1 MREARLPPQQAR
13 ALQWH
18 LANLEYGCA
27 TPLSNVS
34 LAWWDQDDS
43 AGMEGDHAIVVGGY
57 AKLVDALAQHTQA
70 RGGGGA
76 RRAGAPSELAASP
89 PALP

>member
-1 MREARLPPQQAR
+1 MLLPPPFF
-13 ALQWH
+13 
-18 LANLEYGCA
+18 GCHRPA
-27 TPLSNVS
+27 GLKLT
-34 LAWWDQDDS
+34 